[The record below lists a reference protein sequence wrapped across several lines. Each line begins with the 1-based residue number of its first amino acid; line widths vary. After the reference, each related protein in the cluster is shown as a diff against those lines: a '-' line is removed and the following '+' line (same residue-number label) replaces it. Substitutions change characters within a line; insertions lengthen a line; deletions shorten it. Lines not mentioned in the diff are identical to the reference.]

1 VSVYPQ
7 IPLGVVVLSHKNCV
21 FSSSPLTLTYA
32 RKVVVNA
39 PYELRDLVRDYTG
52 SVAQYAIE
60 VYGSVLHV
68 EDVRH
73 GRHWDYD
80 DLTVFSNTATEPTE
94 VLTIDYG
101 AVVSAR
107 EVLVKVGYWCSA
119 GRVWVRLET
128 SEDGVTWS
136 TLTEFTT
143 TSTSEVI
150 ETHKFFDRTFRY
162 LRALLWNSSGAYTN
176 NFRLRKVIIIT

>member
-1 VSVYPQ
+1 
-7 IPLGVVVLSHKNCV
+7 
-21 FSSSPLTLTYA
+21 
-32 RKVVVNA
+32 
-39 PYELRDLVRDYTG
+39 VRDYTG

-80 DLTVFSNTATEPTE
+80 DLTVFSTTLGEPTE
-94 VLTIDYG
+94 VLAIDYG
-101 AVVSAR
+101 TVVRAK

-119 GRVWVRLET
+119 GRVWARLET

-150 ETHKFFDRTFRY
+150 ETRKILDRTFRY
-162 LRALLWNSSGAYTN
+162 LRALLWNSSAGATS